1 MHPARSNI
9 SAVTLAVLCALL
21 LMGARAV
28 RAQTETVLWN
38 FCSVGNC
45 SDGIGPGGLTSDGA
59 GNFYGMT
66 VQGGEYDGGTAFELS
81 PNGSGGWN
89 ETVLWNFNGA
99 DGVFPTGSLIFDS
112 LGNIYGTTFTGGANG
127 YGVVF
132 ELSPTGASWTETVL
146 YNFCSQS
153 GCADGAYPESGVI
166 IDRAG
171 NLYGT
176 TTGLGAGGQGTVFEL
191 SPSPGGWTYQVIYN
205 GCCKN
210 DSSFTGLTMDAAGNI
225 FGVGH
230 RAIFELS
237 PNGNGG
243 WNPTVLYS
251 FSIPQQP
258 TSALTLDQA
267 GNLYGAA
274 AGGSE
279 KVGRIY
285 KLSLGES
292 GKWKIK
298 NLYSFK
304 GGTDGSGPVY
314 GGIVFDAAG
323 NIYGT
328 TVAGGEYGDGTVY
341 ELAVHKGS
349 YKEKVLWSFNGT
361 DGYQPGDSLILD
373 SAGNLYGATGG
384 GTNDAGVAFEVTP

>member
-1 MHPARSNI
+1 
-9 SAVTLAVLCALL
+9 
-21 LMGARAV
+21 
-28 RAQTETVLWN
+28 
-38 FCSVGNC
+38 
-45 SDGIGPGGLTSDGA
+45 
-59 GNFYGMT
+59 
-66 VQGGEYDGGTAFELS
+66 
-81 PNGSGGWN
+81 
-89 ETVLWNFNGA
+89 
-99 DGVFPTGSLIFDS
+99 
-112 LGNIYGTTFTGGANG
+112 
-127 YGVVF
+127 
-132 ELSPTGASWTETVL
+132 
-146 YNFCSQS
+146 
-153 GCADGAYPESGVI
+153 VI
-166 IDRAG
+166 IDGAG

-176 TTGLGAGGQGTVFEL
+176 TSNFGANDGQGTVFEL

-285 KLSLGES
+285 KLSPTES